1 VLPPGIPNQSKGT
14 LFEGGVR
21 VPFFVSG
28 AGVAYP
34 GSRCYALVQAVD
46 VFNTTLDAM
55 GIDPY
60 LASTPTGGI
69 DGISLLPYLE
79 RPWARS
85 EREFIYAQRFEPNGP
100 PPYTSAGYMVRDAR
114 WKFVDRGGPG
124 NLFFDLASGS
134 NAEQVNLLDQ
144 PLNAEQTEAIKRL
157 RGYLKRIL
165 M

>member
-1 VLPPGIPNQSKGT
+1 
-14 LFEGGVR
+14 
-21 VPFFVSG
+21 
-28 AGVAYP
+28 
-34 GSRCYALVQAVD
+34 
-46 VFNTTLDAM
+46 
-55 GIDPY
+55 
-60 LASTPTGGI
+60 
-69 DGISLLPYLE
+69 
-79 RPWARS
+79 
-85 EREFIYAQRFEPNGP
+85 
-100 PPYTSAGYMVRDAR
+100 MVRDAR